1 MTARRRWFWL
11 TFVAVGFALVV
22 PALTPNTY
30 VLHLLVTTCIWALLA
45 VSMNL
50 ILGVTG
56 LLSLAHGALFGIGG
70 YTSALL
76 VVRAGMNFWPALVLA
91 AMAAGLGGLLIGL
104 PTLRSRGPYFV
115 IASLCFGLV
124 VQIVIDKWE
133 ALTFGPLGVTS
144 IPSASPIVIPGVAEI
159 TFDSL
164 AAQYYLVLALLILAV
179 FVVRRLVD
187 SRIGR
192 AFHAIRVNEDL
203 GEALGVPVMR
213 LALLSFVISGMI
225 AGVAGSVY
233 AMYIGYLN
241 PADAGFWVA
250 LNGILF
256 VVVGGVGTLAGPIIG
271 AFVMTILPETFRL
284 FEEFRLFIF
293 GLLLIA
299 VIIFFPEGIVGGLGR
314 FWRFLRREAPQ
325 RNGPPDA

>member
-1 MTARRRWFWL
+1 MTERRSRFWL
-11 TFVAVGFALVV
+11 TCVVVGIALAV
-22 PALTPNTY
+22 PAMAPNTY
-30 VLHLLVTTCIWALLA
+30 VLHLLVTTCIWAILA

-76 VVRAGMNFWPALVLA
+76 VVRAGMNFWPALALA
-91 AMAAGLGGLLIGL
+91 AAAAGLGGLLIGL

-144 IPSASPIVIPGVAEI
+144 IPAASPIVIPGIGKI

-164 AAQYYLVLALLILAV
+164 PAQYYLVLALLMLAI
-179 FVVRRLVD
+179 FVVRRVVN

-192 AFHAIRVNEDL
+192 AFQAIRVNENL

-225 AGVAGSVY
+225 AGAAGSVY
-233 AMYIGYLN
+233 AMYISYLN

-256 VVVGGVGTLAGPIIG
+256 VVVGGVGTVAGPIVG

-284 FEEFRLFIF
+284 FAEFRLFIF
-293 GLLLIA
+293 GLLLIV
-299 VIIFFPEGIVGGLGR
+299 VIIFLPEGIVGGLGR
-314 FWRFLRREAPQ
+314 FWRFLRRRSPE
-325 RNGPPDA
+325 RSWPPNA